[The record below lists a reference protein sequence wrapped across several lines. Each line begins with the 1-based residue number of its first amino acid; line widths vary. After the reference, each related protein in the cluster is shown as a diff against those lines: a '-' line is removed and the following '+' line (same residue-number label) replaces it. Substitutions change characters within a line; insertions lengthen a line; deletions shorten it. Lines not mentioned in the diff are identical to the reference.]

1 MELDDLIQGW
11 IAATAVAERERRV
24 AAIVGAATVVAVR
37 AARMNGI
44 SDEDA
49 EDVAQHTCA
58 KLVQHL
64 SNGGR
69 FTTSASAF
77 VWRVAENRARDL
89 HRSRKRTSEGNAR
102 LLAADANTRIRFVPN
117 LNFTGIVK
125 LAFVAWDQTSG
136 TNGDI
141 ANTSTR
147 GNTTPFS
154 TLYDYSSLTII

>member
-1 MELDDLIQGW
+1 MPR
-11 IAATAVAERERRV
+11 IA
-24 AAIVGAATVVAVR
+24 I
-37 AARMNGI
+37 NGLGG
-44 SDEDA
+44 
-49 EDVAQHTCA
+49 T
-58 KLVQHL
+58 
-64 SNGGR
+64 SNGTWE
-69 FTTSASAF
+69 FTT
-77 VWRVAENRARDL
+77 NGG
-89 HRSRKRTSEGNAR
+89 TSWSSIGTTGNSNAR